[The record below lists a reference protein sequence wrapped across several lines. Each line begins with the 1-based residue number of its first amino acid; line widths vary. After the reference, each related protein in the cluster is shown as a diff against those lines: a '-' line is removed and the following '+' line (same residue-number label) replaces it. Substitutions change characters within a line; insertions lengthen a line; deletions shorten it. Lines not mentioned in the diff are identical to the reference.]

1 MILIGSQ
8 TPHRSSPAIGRLFR
22 PLLVAFAL
30 ALFVTAFS
38 DAHAAP
44 SFEQQYEKA
53 KQDMEFLKSDSKR
66 GGWREPWEKL
76 AQSFFDLHEKYPRW
90 RNRPA
95 ALFRSALA
103 MEELAKRSMLRQD
116 AQAAV
121 DRYGVFLK
129 SYASHVLADDALF
142 GIARIKAERF
152 NDFSGAQE
160 ALNTIQNQYP
170 RGDVAPEAKLYAQ
183 RLKAAL
189 EAAKSSTPG
198 KKTAALLTDMKWE
211 NQKNLAV
218 ITLEFDRPIIWS
230 IDTQSGSKKNDI
242 PNRMVVDLMGV
253 NPAST
258 IRPGIK
264 VQGSS
269 LRRMRLDL
277 SAPDKTRLLL
287 DFRQVK
293 RFMVK
298 TESSPFRIVI
308 TTSATDAAMP
318 RGISFGQGLQ
328 SSDPLFRFATRSIM
342 IDPGHGGSRP
352 GARYEGIAEKDINL
366 AITLKLKEYLEQS
379 DVEVILTRDDDKG
392 VIEREVT
399 LDIAK
404 RVGSILAGKGIQVH
418 YTRTDNT
425 WVSLSTRS
433 YMANQ
438 ARADVLLSIHVNAS
452 PNKNACGLE
461 TYFPDTASSSADAGK
476 LAGLENANGGHKG
489 DTGSPAASSSVRSQ
503 ESRRLAD
510 TVQKCTL
517 SVMKEKTFT
526 VRDGGVKS
534 GPFKVL
540 LGANIPG
547 ILVEVGYCSNAQ
559 EAANLAI
566 PTYRQALAEGIASG
580 ILAHLGSLD
589 GSKR

>member
-121 DRYGVFLK
+121 ERYGVFLK

-342 IDPGHGGSRP
+342 IDPGHGGKDP
-352 GARYEGIAEKDINL
+352 GTVHN
-366 AITLKLKEYLEQS
+366 
-379 DVEVILTRDDDKG
+379 G

-404 RVGSILAGKGIQVH
+404 RVGNILAGKGIQVQ
-418 YTRTDNT
+418 YSRTDNT

-452 PNKNACGLE
+452 PNENACGLE

-589 GSKR
+589 GNKR

>member
-1 MILIGSQ
+1 MIP
-8 TPHRSSPAIGRLFR
+8 PHPPHSPSPAAGRLLR
-22 PLLVAFAL
+22 LLLAVFIVALIVA
-30 ALFVTAFS
+30 APS
-38 DAHAAP
+38 GAHAAP

-53 KQDMEFLKSDSKR
+53 KQDMERLKNDSKR
-66 GGWREPWEKL
+66 GGWREPWEAL

-116 AQAAV
+116 AQTAV

-129 SYASHVLADDALF
+129 NYAGHVLADDALF
-142 GIARIKAERF
+142 GVARIKAERF

-160 ALNTIQNQYP
+160 ALNAIQNQYP

-189 EAAKSSTPG
+189 EAAKNSTPG

-211 NQKNLAV
+211 NQKGLAV

-230 IDTQSGSKKNDI
+230 IDTQSGSKKNDT

-298 TESSPFRIVI
+298 TESSPFRIVV

-318 RGISFGQGLQ
+318 CGIAFGQGLQ
-328 SSDPLFRFATRSIM
+328 SSDPLFRFAARTVVL
-342 IDPGHGGSRP
+342 DPGHGGKDP
-352 GARYEGIAEKDINL
+352 GTVHNGI
-366 AITLKLKEYLEQS
+366 
-379 DVEVILTRDDDKG
+379 V
-392 VIEREVT
+392 EREVT

-404 RVGSILAGKGIQVH
+404 RVGNILAGKGIQVR

-425 WVSLSTRS
+425 WVSLSTRA

-438 ARADVLLSIHVNAS
+438 ARADALLSIHVNAS
-452 PNKNACGLE
+452 PNESACGLE
-461 TYFPDTASSSADAGK
+461 TYFPDTAASNADANK
-476 LAGLENANGGHKG
+476 LVGLENANGGHKG
-489 DTGSPAASSSVRSQ
+489 DVSPASASSVRSQ

-510 TVQKCTL
+510 TVQKCAL
-517 SVMKEKTFT
+517 SVMKEKSFT

-534 GPFKVL
+534 GPFRVL

-547 ILVEVGYCSNAQ
+547 VLVEVGYCSNAQ

-566 PTYRQALAEGIASG
+566 PAYRQALAEGIASG

-589 GSKR
+589 GGKR

>member
-44 SFEQQYEKA
+44 SCEQQYEKA
-53 KQDMEFLKSDSKR
+53 KQDLEFLKSDSKR

-342 IDPGHGGSRP
+342 IDPGHGGKDP
-352 GARYEGIAEKDINL
+352 GTVHN
-366 AITLKLKEYLEQS
+366 
-379 DVEVILTRDDDKG
+379 G

-452 PNKNACGLE
+452 PNENACGLE

>member
-1 MILIGSQ
+1 MIRTGSQ
-8 TPHRSSPAIGRLFR
+8 TPHSPSAAIARLFR
-22 PLLVAFAL
+22 LLLAAFAL
-30 ALFVTAFS
+30 ALFAAAFS
-38 DAHAAP
+38 GAHAAP
-44 SFEQQYEKA
+44 SFEQKYEKA
-53 KQDMEFLKSDSKR
+53 KQDMALLKNDSKR
-66 GGWREPWEKL
+66 GGWREPWEAL
-76 AQSFFDLHEKYPRW
+76 AQSFFDIYEKHPRW

-121 DRYGVFLK
+121 GRYGMFLK
-129 SYASHVLADDALF
+129 DYANHVLADDVLF
-142 GIARIKAERF
+142 GIARLKAERL

-160 ALNTIQNQYP
+160 ALDAIQRQYP
-170 RGDVAPEAKLYAQ
+170 KGDIAPEAKLYAQ

-189 EAAKSSTPG
+189 EAAKSGTPG
-198 KKTAALLTDMKWE
+198 KKAAALLTDMKWE
-211 NQKNLAV
+211 NRKNLAV
-218 ITLEFDRPIIWS
+218 VTLEFDRPIIWS

-242 PNRMVVDLMGV
+242 PSRMVVDLMGV

-287 DFRQVK
+287 DFRQIK

-308 TTSATDAAMP
+308 TTSAADAAMP
-318 RGISFGQGLQ
+318 RGIPFGQGLQ
-328 SSDPLFRFATRSIM
+328 SSDPIFRFATRSVV
-342 IDPGHGGSRP
+342 IDPGHGGKDP
-352 GARYEGIAEKDINL
+352 GTVHN
-366 AITLKLKEYLEQS
+366 
-379 DVEVILTRDDDKG
+379 G
-392 VIEREVT
+392 VVEREVT

-404 RVGSILAGKGIQVH
+404 RVGAILAGKGIQVR

-433 YMANQ
+433 YIANQ

-452 PNKNACGLE
+452 PNENACGLE
-461 TYFPDTASSSADAGK
+461 TYFPGTASSSADAGK
-476 LAGLENANGGHKG
+476 IAGRENANGGHKG
-489 DTGSPAASSSVRSQ
+489 DAGSPAAASSVRNQ

-510 TVQKCTL
+510 TIQKCTL

-526 VRDGGVKS
+526 VRNGGVKS
-534 GPFKVL
+534 APFKVL
-540 LGANIPG
+540 LGANMPG
-547 ILVEVGYCSNAQ
+547 VLVEVGYCSNEQ
-559 EAANLAI
+559 EAANLLI

-589 GSKR
+589 GAKR

>member
-1 MILIGSQ
+1 MIP
-8 TPHRSSPAIGRLFR
+8 PHLPHSPSPAAGRLLR
-22 PLLVAFAL
+22 LLLAVFAVALIVA
-30 ALFVTAFS
+30 APSGV
-38 DAHAAP
+38 HAAP

-53 KQDMEFLKSDSKR
+53 KQDMERLKNDSKR
-66 GGWREPWEKL
+66 GGWREPWEAL

-116 AQAAV
+116 AQTAV

-129 SYASHVLADDALF
+129 NYAGHVLADDALF

-160 ALNTIQNQYP
+160 ALNAIQNQYP

-189 EAAKSSTPG
+189 EAAKNSTPG

-211 NQKNLAV
+211 NQKGLAV

-230 IDTQSGSKKNDI
+230 IDTQSGSKKNDT

-298 TESSPFRIVI
+298 TESSPFRIVV

-318 RGISFGQGLQ
+318 RGIAFGQGLQ
-328 SSDPLFRFATRSIM
+328 SSDPLFRFAARTVVL
-342 IDPGHGGSRP
+342 DPGHGGKDP
-352 GARYEGIAEKDINL
+352 GTVHNGI
-366 AITLKLKEYLEQS
+366 
-379 DVEVILTRDDDKG
+379 V
-392 VIEREVT
+392 EREVT

-404 RVGSILAGKGIQVH
+404 RVGSILAGKGIQVQ

-425 WVSLSTRS
+425 WVSLSTRA

-438 ARADVLLSIHVNAS
+438 ARADALLSIHVNAS
-452 PNKNACGLE
+452 PNESACGLE
-461 TYFPDTASSSADAGK
+461 TYFPDTAASNADANK
-476 LAGLENANGGHKG
+476 LVGLENANGGHKG
-489 DTGSPAASSSVRSQ
+489 DVSPASASSARSQ

-510 TVQKCTL
+510 TVQKCAL
-517 SVMKEKTFT
+517 SVMKEKSFS

-534 GPFKVL
+534 GPFRVL
-540 LGANIPG
+540 LAANIPG
-547 ILVEVGYCSNAQ
+547 VLVEVGYCSNAQ

-566 PTYRQALAEGIASG
+566 PAYRQALAEGIASG

-589 GSKR
+589 GGKR

>member
-66 GGWREPWEKL
+66 GGWREPWENL

-121 DRYGVFLK
+121 ERYGVFLK

-198 KKTAALLTDMKWE
+198 KKTAALL
-211 NQKNLAV
+211 
-218 ITLEFDRPIIWS
+218 
-230 IDTQSGSKKNDI
+230 TQSGSKKNDI

-342 IDPGHGGSRP
+342 IDPGHGGKDP
-352 GARYEGIAEKDINL
+352 GTVHN
-366 AITLKLKEYLEQS
+366 
-379 DVEVILTRDDDKG
+379 G

-452 PNKNACGLE
+452 PNENACGLE

-589 GSKR
+589 GNKR

>member
-22 PLLVAFAL
+22 PLWVAFAL

-129 SYASHVLADDALF
+129 SYTSHVLADDALF

-160 ALNTIQNQYP
+160 ALSTIQNQYP

-342 IDPGHGGSRP
+342 IDPGHGGKDP
-352 GARYEGIAEKDINL
+352 GTVHN
-366 AITLKLKEYLEQS
+366 
-379 DVEVILTRDDDKG
+379 G

-452 PNKNACGLE
+452 PN
-461 TYFPDTASSSADAGK
+461 
-476 LAGLENANGGHKG
+476 ENANGGHKG

-589 GSKR
+589 GNKR